1 VQTQLFNLSIMKK
14 ILTIQAAMIVM
25 LACSCTSKLNTVPI
39 DPLVTTSAN
48 VYNTPLS
55 YKEGL
60 AKLYASLA
68 ISGQN
73 IAFTEPDIPA
83 ADQGTACFLREY
95 WAAEEVTTDE
105 CINAWGDGG
114 LVEYHG
120 GIWSDE
126 NLYVGLMYNRI
137 FVNISYTNEYIRDVD
152 AKLGTLTG
160 DLKTDATQYIAE
172 ARFLRAYFYYCA
184 MNEYGNVPF
193 ATEAQIPGT
202 FLPKQISRVNLFNYI
217 ESELVAIQP
226 TLAAPG
232 TNEYAR
238 VDRAADWA
246 LLSRMYLNAQVF
258 TGTQRYTD
266 CITYANK
273 IMSSGV
279 YSLHSSYQG
288 LFLADNDTFKDEIIM
303 PIAENG
309 MSTESYGDV
318 TFIIHAAVGGSEDAT
333 NTFGIASGG
342 WAGNRMTTTFVNKV
356 FPDPSGSTDK
366 RAIFYTAG
374 QTLSITAPNVFTQGY
389 LSAKFKNVTSAGVPG
404 SNTTFVDTDFPLFRL
419 GEVYLNYAEAVLRG
433 GTGGD
438 AATALSLV
446 NKLRERAYGGASGD
460 ITAAQLNLDFM
471 IDERGR
477 ELYWEMF
484 RRTDLI
490 RFGLFTGGSYLW
502 DFKGNVQA
510 GQATDSHLNLFPLPA
525 SDLQLNSNLKQNPG
539 YGN

>member
-1 VQTQLFNLSIMKK
+1 MKSYK
-14 ILTIQAAMIVM
+14 ILTIQAIVTVMI
-25 LACSCTSKLNTVPI
+25 ATSCTKDLNTTPI

-60 AKLYASLA
+60 AKLYASLS
-68 ISGQN
+68 ISGQSSN
-73 IAFTEPDIPA
+73 FTEPDVQA
-83 ADQGTACFLREY
+83 SDQGTACFLREY

-120 GIWSDE
+120 GVWSDE
-126 NLYVGLMYNRI
+126 NLYVQLMYERI
-137 FVNISYTNEYIRDVD
+137 FVNIAYINEYIRDVN
-152 AKLGTLTG
+152 AKLGSLAG
-160 DLKTDATQYIAE
+160 QEKADVTQYVAE
-172 ARFLRAYFYYCA
+172 SRFLRAYFYYCA
-184 MNEYGNVPF
+184 MNEYGNIPF
-193 ATEAQIPGT
+193 ATEAELPGT
-202 FLPKQISRVNLFNYI
+202 FLPKQISRADLFNYI
-217 ESELVAIQP
+217 ESELIAIQP

-266 CITYANK
+266 CITYAND
-273 IMSSGV
+273 IINSGKF
-279 YSLHSSYQG
+279 SLHPNYQQ
-288 LFLADNDTFKDEIIM
+288 LFLADNNLDRDEIIL

-309 MSTESYGDV
+309 VNSQSYGDV
-318 TFIIHAAVGGSEDAT
+318 TFIIHAGVGGSEDAT
-333 NTFGIASGG
+333 NEFGIATGG
-342 WAGNRMTTTFVNKV
+342 WDGNRMTTAFVNRV
-356 FPDPSGSTDK
+356 FPDPSGNTDK

-374 QTLSITAPNVFTQGY
+374 QTLTITNPNIFTQGY
-389 LSAKFKNVTSAGVPG
+389 LSAKWKNVTSTGAPG
-404 SNTTFVDTDFPLFRL
+404 SNSEFVDTDFPLFRL

-433 GTGGD
+433 GGGGSN
-438 AATALSLV
+438 ATALSLV
-446 NKLRERAYGGASGD
+446 NQLRERAYGGASGD
-460 ITAAQLNLDFM
+460 ITAAQLTLDFM

-490 RFGLFTGGSYLW
+490 RFGLFTGGTYLW
-502 DFKGNVQA
+502 DWKGNVQ
-510 GQATDSHLNLFPLPA
+510 GGTATDAHLNLFPLPA
-525 SDLQLNSNLKQNPG
+525 SDLLLNSNLKQNPG

>member
-1 VQTQLFNLSIMKK
+1 MKLFRL
-14 ILTIQAAMIVM
+14 LTIQAIMIVVVVT
-25 LACSCTSKLNTVPI
+25 SCTKKLDTVPI
-39 DPLVTTSAN
+39 DPLVTTSGTVFNNA
-48 VYNTPLS
+48 LA
-55 YKEGL
+55 YKQAL

-73 IAFTEPDIPA
+73 VAFTEPDVQA

-120 GIWSDE
+120 GIWSDQ
-126 NLYVGLMYNRI
+126 NLYVQLMYERI
-137 FVNISYTNEYIRDVD
+137 FVNIAYCNEYIRDVN
-152 AKLGTLTG
+152 AKLSSLPSGITAAT
-160 DLKTDATQYIAE
+160 ATQYVAE

-193 ATEAQIPGT
+193 ATEADLPGT
-202 FLPKQISRVNLFNYI
+202 FLPKQIARAALFNYI
-217 ESELVAIQP
+217 ESELIAIQP
-226 TLAAPG
+226 TLADPG
-232 TNEYAR
+232 ANEYAR

-266 CITYANK
+266 CITYSNK
-273 IMSSGV
+273 IINSGV
-279 YSLHSSYQG
+279 YSLHPSYQE
-288 LFLADNDTFKDEIIM
+288 LFLADNNADRDEIIM
-303 PIAENG
+303 PIAEDG
-309 MSTESYGDV
+309 ISTESYGDV

-333 NTFGIASGG
+333 NEFGIATGG
-342 WAGNRMTTTFVNKV
+342 WAGNRLTTTFVNKV
-356 FPDPSGSTDK
+356 FPDPSGNTDK
-366 RAIFYTAG
+366 RAIFYTDG
-374 QTLSITAPNVFTQGY
+374 QALTITAPNVFTQGY
-389 LSAKFKNVTSAGVPG
+389 LSAKFKNVTSKGVPG
-404 SNTTFVDTDFPLFRL
+404 SSDEFVDTDFPLFRL
-419 GEVYLNYAEAVLRG
+419 GEVYLNYAEAELRG

-438 AATALSLV
+438 PVTALSLV
-446 NKLRERAYGGASGD
+446 NKIRERAYGGTSGD
-460 ITAAQLNLDFM
+460 ITAAQFNLSFM

-477 ELYWEMF
+477 ELHWEMF

-490 RFGLFTGGSYLW
+490 RFGLFTGGTYLW

-510 GQATDSHLNLFPLPA
+510 GTATDSHLNLFPLPA
-525 SDLQLNSNLKQNPG
+525 SDLLLNSNLKQNPG